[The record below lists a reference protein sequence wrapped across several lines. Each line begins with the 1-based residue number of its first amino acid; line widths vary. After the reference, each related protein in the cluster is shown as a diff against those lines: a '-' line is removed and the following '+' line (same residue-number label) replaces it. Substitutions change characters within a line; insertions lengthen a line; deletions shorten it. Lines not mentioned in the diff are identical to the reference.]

1 MTECQVWG
9 EQPEQVGLVPPEVR
23 HAVRVSTM
31 ERYAELIDVMRPYA
45 TGVMGEIS
53 PKMAELYMM
62 ALRQNALLAGAYS
75 HAPVREP
82 VKEVEVIESTAEDSR
97 VLGRKVMEQLQD
109 LEDQMRKDGKYV
121 V

>member
-1 MTECQVWG
+1 
-9 EQPEQVGLVPPEVR
+9 LVPPEVR
-23 HAVRVSTM
+23 HAVRVQTM
-31 ERYAELIDVMRPYA
+31 EKYTEIIDVLRPYA

-82 VKEVEVIESTAEDSR
+82 VKEPEVIESTAEDSR
-97 VLGRKVMEQLQD
+97 ELGRKVLTQLED
-109 LEDQMRKDGKYV
+109 LESQLRKDGKY
-121 V
+121 